1 MPVQER
7 TKRLKEITQKVGL
20 KINKKKSQVMGQN
33 HRNPVSV
40 YLDQELEI
48 TDTFTYLGSIVCKE
62 GGADIDIKK
71 SHEYGQ
77 RCILQTTTRM
87 MIDHKIILKK
97 NEIEIRVAFC
107 RSSLEVEHPPK
118 KTRMTKHN
126 LENCGVGIMRNV
138 LQLQKVDESLVLM
151 CCCSTTDRDGQLRQI
166 KSTTEIG

>member
-1 MPVQER
+1 
-7 TKRLKEITQKVGL
+7 
-20 KINKKKSQVMGQN
+20 
-33 HRNPVSV
+33 
-40 YLDQELEI
+40 
-48 TDTFTYLGSIVCKE
+48 
-62 GGADIDIKK
+62 
-71 SHEYGQ
+71 
-77 RCILQTTTRM
+77 M

-151 CCCSTTDRDGQLRQI
+151 YCCSTTDIDGQLHQI